1 VPENRYANTAS
12 TMADRLAESYMRRIA
27 GEQFLIMLLGVQ
39 IL

>member
-1 VPENRYANTAS
+1 
-12 TMADRLAESYMRRIA
+12 MADRLAESYMRRIA